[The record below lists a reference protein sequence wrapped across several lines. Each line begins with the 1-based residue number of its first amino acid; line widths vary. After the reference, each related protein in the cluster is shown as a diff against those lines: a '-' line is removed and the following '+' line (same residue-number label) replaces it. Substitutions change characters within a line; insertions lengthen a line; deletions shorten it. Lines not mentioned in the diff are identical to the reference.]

1 MVLWVRTQQGWRPM
15 ASDCCPL
22 AKARWVLLSWGSH
35 HSAVFPVGKR
45 EVTRLLKL
53 HLELDH
59 IAATTVCRSQ
69 QVSEPAQFP
78 ERRGMSHCRR
88 VHRTGGRPA
97 ALFGGCWI
105 CCAGQWKHPQHST
118 PEWGSVKGSE
128 DPGKQ
133 GPPPRVSE
141 LGSANLFCGGL
152 KSKYFRLC
160 LNLHFRFCQEAKS
173 SDCSCQRLI
182 VFFTFCI

>member
-15 ASDCCPL
+15 ASGCCPL

-88 VHRTGGRPA
+88 VHRTGGALQPSLGAAGFAVPA
-97 ALFGGCWI
+97 SGSILNTA
-105 CCAGQWKHPQHST
+105 PQN
-118 PEWGSVKGSE
+118 GAV
-128 DPGKQ
+128 
-133 GPPPRVSE
+133 
-141 LGSANLFCGGL
+141 
-152 KSKYFRLC
+152 
-160 LNLHFRFCQEAKS
+160 
-173 SDCSCQRLI
+173 
-182 VFFTFCI
+182 